1 MATLIE
7 GTSGNDN
14 LIGTLD
20 ADSIQGME
28 GNDTLTG
35 KIGIDTL
42 AGGIGNDTYVI
53 AASGDSFDAIVEN
66 PDEGTDTVKSGISYT
81 LGDNVEN
88 LTLTDAGNLI
98 GSGNS
103 LNNVIMGNSGDN
115 TLTGLGGNDRLSGGG
130 GNDALFGDDNTTSFP
145 STGTVPGDG
154 DLVNNLGGTAGFGE
168 GALARND
175 DDSSGFIDLSSI
187 FPDGLNFFGTNYSGL
202 FINNNGNV
210 TFGFPISTYTPFG
223 LGGNIGVPII
233 APFFADV
240 DTRGGA
246 TFASPGGNSTGSN
259 EIYYDIDPVT
269 KTFTATWDDVGHF
282 EANNTQKDAFQVSL
296 ISRGDGNFD
305 IAFRYENI
313 DWVSGDA
320 SGGTN
325 GVGGIAANAGYSIGD
340 GSNYYELPG
349 SGNQDAMLSLE
360 QRTGNTGEP
369 GLWVFEVRNGSVIAA
384 GNDTLDGGI
393 GADSLYGG
401 LGNDTYVVDN
411 IGDLVQ
417 EAPNE
422 GIDSVTSSISYTL
435 KDNVENLTLLG
446 SDNLHGTGNSEDNS
460 LTGNSG
466 SNILSGG
473 NGNNTLNGMSGN
485 DSLVGGL
492 DNDFFQFSYG
502 WGQDSIIDAIGNN
515 TVDFSNYDT
524 SLNISLIATS
534 GNHTNH
540 ISNTL
545 LWDGE
550 GIQNI
555 GKGNGNDVLTGSSQ
569 NNILNAGGG
578 NDTINAGDGNDTL
591 IGGAGNDRLIGG
603 LGNDA
608 YYVDSANDA
617 IIENANEGTDSIF
630 AAASIAMANNV
641 ENAILLGDSDNAW
654 NISGN
659 SLNNTIIGNAG
670 NNLLSG
676 QAGGDTIAGLTGND
690 TLKGGSGNDFYL
702 FSLGD
707 GVDTVA
713 DTDSTPGNWDTV
725 RFDDTIDKFS
735 LGLFMSGGQLQ
746 LGSQSSSDKINI
758 LNQNTYAGQI
768 EQFTLSDGE
777 YLTADDVSQVLQT
790 MSSYATANGI
800 SFTSLTDVQNNA
812 DLLNIVSSAW
822 HF

>member
-1 MATLIE
+1 MPNLIE
-7 GTSGNDN
+7 GSSDNDTLN
-14 LIGTLD
+14 GTLD
-20 ADSIQGME
+20 DDSINGME
-28 GNDTLTG
+28 GNDTLSG
-35 KIGIDTL
+35 KAGNDTL
-42 AGGIGNDTYVI
+42 AGGIGNDAYII
-53 AASGDSFDAIVEN
+53 AANGDSFDVIIEN
-66 PDEGTDTVKSGISYT
+66 PNEGTDTVKSGISYT

-88 LTLTDAGNLI
+88 LTLTDTGNLI

-103 LNNVIMGNSGDN
+103 LNNVITGNIGDN
-115 TLTGLGGNDRLSGGG
+115 TLSGAGGNDRLSGGN
-130 GNDALFGDDNTTSFP
+130 GNDVIFGDDSNTS

-154 DLVNNLGGTAGFGE
+154 TLVNNLGGTAGFGE
-168 GALARND
+168 SVLSRND

-187 FPDGLNFFGTNYSGL
+187 FPEGLNFFGTNYSGL

-210 TFGFPISTYTPFG
+210 TFGFPITTYTPFG
-223 LGGNIGVPII
+223 LSGNIGVPII

-246 TFASPGGNSTGSN
+246 TSASPGGNSTGSN
-259 EIYYDIDPVT
+259 QVYYDIDPIT

-282 EANNTQKDAFQVSL
+282 EVNKVQKDAFQVSL

-320 SGGTN
+320 SGGVN
-325 GVGGIAANAGYSIGD
+325 GVGGIAANAGYAIGD
-340 GSNYYELPG
+340 GSTYYELPASG
-349 SGNQDAMLSLE
+349 SQDSMLLLE
-360 QRTGNTGEP
+360 QAKGNTGEP
-369 GLWVFEVRNGSVIAA
+369 GLWVFEVRNGSVTVA
-384 GNDTLDGGI
+384 GNDTLDGGS
-393 GADSLYGG
+393 GVDSMYGG

-411 IGDLVQ
+411 PGDIV
-417 EAPNE
+417 EEEPSE
-422 GIDSVTSSISYTL
+422 GTDSVTSTISYTL
-435 KDNVENLTLLG
+435 TNNVENLTLLG
-446 SDNLHGTGNSEDNS
+446 SDNLNGTGNDENNA

-466 SNILSGG
+466 NNALNGG
-473 NGNNTLNGMSGN
+473 NGNNTLNGMAGN
-485 DSLVGGL
+485 DTLIGGL

-502 WGQDSIIDAIGNN
+502 WGQDSIVDAIGNN
-515 TVDFSNYDT
+515 TIDFSNYDT
-524 SLNISLIATS
+524 SLNISLLATS

-540 ISNTL
+540 ISNSL

-555 GKGNGNDVLTGSSQ
+555 VKGNGNDILTGSSRD
-569 NNILNAGGG
+569 NIINAGGG
-578 NDTINAGDGNDTL
+578 NDIINAGNGNDTL

-603 LGNDA
+603 LGDDA
-608 YYVDSANDA
+608 YYVDSINDA

-630 AAASIAMANNV
+630 ASASIAMANNV
-641 ENAILLGDSDNAW
+641 ENAILLGDSSNDW

-659 SLNNTIIGNAG
+659 NLNNTIIGNAG
-670 NNLLSG
+670 DNTLSA
-676 QAGGDTIAGLTGND
+676 QGGSDTLAGLTGND

-707 GVDTVA
+707 GVDTVS
-713 DTDSTPGNWDTV
+713 DIDSTAGNWDTV
-725 RFDDTIDKFS
+725 RFDESIDKYS
-735 LGLFMSGGQLQ
+735 LGIFMSGGQLQ
-746 LGSQSSSDKINI
+746 LGSQSSSDQINI

-777 YLTADDVSQVLQT
+777 FLTTDDVNQVIQN